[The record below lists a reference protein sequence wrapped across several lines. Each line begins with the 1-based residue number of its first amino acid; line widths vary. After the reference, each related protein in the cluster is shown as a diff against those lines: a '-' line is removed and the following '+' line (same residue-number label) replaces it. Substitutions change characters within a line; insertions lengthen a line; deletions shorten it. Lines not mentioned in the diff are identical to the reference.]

1 MTRIIAALLTAGLV
15 LTTPPAPAQESGAS
29 EALPAVETGPTI
41 DLQVLLEQVA
51 DNSGK
56 EFLVEARVP
65 QTIHVGGTD
74 LEDPSYPLLLSILR
88 NNGLAAAEVGGYV
101 NILPDAAIRQLPL
114 RLVQRDD
121 PEIPDDAWVSRVITV
136 PDGRAEWLVP
146 ILRPL
151 LPQAGH
157 LAAPNRESGDQL
169 LIVASYAKVRH
180 ITELVEV
187 LTN

>member
-1 MTRIIAALLTAGLV
+1 
-15 LTTPPAPAQESGAS
+15 
-29 EALPAVETGPTI
+29 
-41 DLQVLLEQVA
+41 
-51 DNSGK
+51 
-56 EFLVEARVP
+56 
-65 QTIHVGGTD
+65 
-74 LEDPSYPLLLSILR
+74 LLLSILR

-157 LAAPNRESGDQL
+157 LAAPNRVGRPAPDRCQL
-169 LIVASYAKVRH
+169 RQGQAHHRAGRSAHQLMAARRGACRSRGW
-180 ITELVEV
+180 
-187 LTN
+187 